1 MPTQLE
7 KISEG
12 LAMMAPAMGGLG
24 AGLQGNLPQFQQVQQ
39 RRQAMDAE
47 QQALDQ
53 QAAVQRMQTLYQD
66 AATALPMA
74 KRGDYEQLIKLGIN
88 RLQLLQNYPDADP
101 SDTQRITQLAI
112 AAKNGSEEAA
122 ELLVGELSSAVQV
135 GMDLGVLERPE
146 APMPQSPE
154 GKQAFDRMAGFL
166 TQEEYEDI
174 AAGRKPTRE
183 TETDENGYLRFVDTG
198 ERVFPQVEMV
208 EEKLTGLDRV
218 EAARDLRSEINKENA
233 DFTDIANS
241 WDRIAASAA
250 EPSAAGDLALIFNFM
265 KMLDPGSTVR
275 EGEFANAQNAAS
287 IPTRI
292 RGLYNRVSTGERLTQ
307 EQRADFFGQAEN
319 IFESSKERAG
329 QITDEYVRI
338 GEGLGLNRED
348 IVVDRGADPDI
359 SAAMESMDT
368 EGLPRVSSQA
378 EFDDLPSGSVYL
390 EVTDSGLVRMRKP

>member
-154 GKQAFDRMAGFL
+154 GKQAFDRMAGYL

-208 EEKLTGLDRV
+208 EERLSGLDRV
-218 EAARDLRSEINKENA
+218 EAARDLRAEINKENA

-292 RGLYNRVSTGERLTQ
+292 RALYNRVSTGERLTQ

-319 IFESSKERAG
+319 IFKSSKERAN

-338 GEGLGLNRED
+338 GRDLGLDREE

-359 SAAMESMDT
+359 SAAMESLNS
-368 EGLPRVSSQA
+368 EGLPVVKNDQ
-378 EFDDLPSGSVYL
+378 DYQNIPPG
-390 EVTDSGLVRMRKP
+390 TDYIMDGVRYTKRAQ

>member
-174 AAGRKPTRE
+174 AAGRKPARE

-218 EAARDLRSEINKENA
+218 EAARDLRAEINKENA

-292 RGLYNRVSTGERLTQ
+292 RALYNRVSTGERLTQ

-319 IFESSKERAG
+319 IFKSSKERAN

-338 GEGLGLNRED
+338 GRDLGLDREE

-359 SAAMESMDT
+359 SAAMESLNS
-368 EGLPRVSSQA
+368 EGLPVVKNDQ
-378 EFDDLPSGSVYL
+378 DYQNIPPG
-390 EVTDSGLVRMRKP
+390 TDYIMDGVRYTKRAQ